1 MIGHYEHLIDW
12 QKLEK
17 NDATYRR
24 QVCGEKVLSC
34 ISGIKWIMTDISRK
48 KSVNTH

>member
-1 MIGHYEHLIDW
+1 MIGYYLHLIDW

-17 NDATYRR
+17 NDATYKL
-24 QVCGEKVLSC
+24 QVYGEKVLSC

-48 KSVNTH
+48 KSGNIH